1 MASKKNNENMEAIR
15 VEMQHMAEA
24 ISELEKIQTESPKKS
39 QDDITLRFHFVK
51 ESLGKITENY
61 DSTVKKLEKTASH
74 SVKRANDTTKIA
86 VQASITLLKDQVER
100 RKGDI
105 ARAANQKK
113 QQAWL
118 LSLCDDA
125 IHHSS
130 LNMVDSDRLDNCV
143 GELYCE
149 GSKQLNQSITR
160 WQEEVDKA
168 EGEIRKLEWMTHA

>member
-1 MASKKNNENMEAIR
+1 MHMEAIR

-24 ISELEKIQTESPKKS
+24 IDELEEIQTESPKKS

-51 ESLGKITENY
+51 ESLEKITKNY
-61 DSTVKKLEKTASH
+61 DSTVKKLEKTANH
-74 SVKRANDTTKIA
+74 SVKMANDTIKIA
-86 VQASITLLKDQVER
+86 VQASIKLLKDQIER

-125 IHHSS
+125 IHQSG
-130 LNMVDSDRLDNCV
+130 LNMVDSDRLDNRV

-160 WQEEVDKA
+160 WQEEIEKA
-168 EGEIRKLEWMTHA
+168 EGEIRKLEWMSPA

>member
-1 MASKKNNENMEAIR
+1 M
-15 VEMQHMAEA
+15 
-24 ISELEKIQTESPKKS
+24 
-39 QDDITLRFHFVK
+39 
-51 ESLGKITENY
+51 
-61 DSTVKKLEKTASH
+61 
-74 SVKRANDTTKIA
+74 
-86 VQASITLLKDQVER
+86 ER

-125 IHHSS
+125 IHQSG
-130 LNMVDSDRLDNCV
+130 LNMVDSDKLDNCV

-168 EGEIRKLEWMTHA
+168 EGEIRKLEWMTPA

>member
-1 MASKKNNENMEAIR
+1 MASKKGNENMEAIR

-86 VQASITLLKDQVER
+86 VQASITLLKDQIER

-125 IHHSS
+125 IHHSG
-130 LNMVDSDRLDNCV
+130 LNMVDSDKLNDCV

-149 GSKQLNQSITR
+149 GSKQLNQNITR

-168 EGEIRKLEWMTHA
+168 EGEIHKLEWMSPA